1 MQCLRVHT
9 PFEVQRWTPASELL
23 TWGGGGGTGQKRQRC
38 ITQSRSSSSLHK
50 ERNEQL
56 FPEASRNVSPHQGQ
70 VTKGE
75 DAEDCRCPSTVDG
88 VPRQG
93 LGRRTPNQPRLSNL
107 KGKERICQAGTVVGW
122 GVLFLW
128 RCWFDVYFQ
137 KLRKSIQISPLLRD
151 TVREEGSGPAP
162 ARSAVSHWRDP
173 QM

>member
-9 PFEVQRWTPASELL
+9 PFEVPRWTPASELL
-23 TWGGGGGTGQKRQRC
+23 TWGGGRGTGQKRQRC

-75 DAEDCRCPSTVDG
+75 DAEECGCPSTVDG
-88 VPRQG
+88 VPRRG

-107 KGKERICQAGTVVGW
+107 KGKERICQAGTVVG
-122 GVLFLW
+122 GGGSLPMKVLIWCLFSKVK
-128 RCWFDVYFQ
+128 RVNSNKPFVKRHC
-137 KLRKSIQISPLLRD
+137 
-151 TVREEGSGPAP
+151 
-162 ARSAVSHWRDP
+162 
-173 QM
+173 